1 MNDNKD
7 IMNLYFQFV
16 CTKAHIIDV
25 LECFSNGIGVQLCSI
40 ITVFSDDPD
49 VIIYHDWPELKNF
62 NGVGFFSDY
71 ESTLLVSYQEFY
83 ENLKDAVEKF
93 TDKNKE
99 YAQSAEEYLKKF
111 EERYIPK

>member
-16 CTKAHIIDV
+16 CTKSHLIDA
-25 LECFSNGIGVQLCSI
+25 LKSFSNGRGVQLCSI

-49 VIIYHDWPELKNF
+49 VTIYHDWPELENF

-71 ESTLLVSYQEFY
+71 ETTLLISYQEFY
-83 ENLKDAVEKF
+83 ENLQDAVEKF
-93 TDKNKE
+93 TDKNNE
-99 YAQSAEEYLKKF
+99 YAKSAKEYLKKF
-111 EERYIPK
+111 EERYIIK